1 MKWLWC
7 LLVFLL
13 MRYLGWVALK
23 LLDYPSF
30 AMSYNLYALCSLILT
45 IFVVAFVVY
54 LQTKKKLLSLIVL
67 VALAEP
73 YFLFFVTAYNS
84 GGLYD

>member
-1 MKWLWC
+1 MKYLWI
-7 LLVFLL
+7 LLFLL
-13 MRYLGWVALK
+13 AVRYLGWVALK

-54 LQTKKKLLSLIVL
+54 LQTKKS
-67 VALAEP
+67 
-73 YFLFFVTAYNS
+73 YFL
-84 GGLYD
+84 